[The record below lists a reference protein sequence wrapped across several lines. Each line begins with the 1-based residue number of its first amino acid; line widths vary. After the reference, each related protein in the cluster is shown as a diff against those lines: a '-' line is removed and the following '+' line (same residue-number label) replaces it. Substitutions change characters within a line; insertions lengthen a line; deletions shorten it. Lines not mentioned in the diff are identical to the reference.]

1 MDTATAGLTLRL
13 LITVG
18 GAIIAL
24 LGAWFAVKHG
34 LKEAVTRIEKLEKA
48 TADQDHTNDLQWSK
62 VDSQTNILTKTEGTM
77 GVRFSTLEADIKYLR
92 RDVDE
97 LRKGDP

>member
-1 MDTATAGLTLRL
+1 MDTETAGLALRL
-13 LITVG
+13 MITVG

-48 TADQDHTNDLQWSK
+48 TAEQDHTNDLQWSK
-62 VDSQTNILTKTEGTM
+62 VDAQTNTLTKTEGSM
-77 GVRFSTLEADIKYLR
+77 GIRFTTLEADIKYLR

-97 LRKGDP
+97 LRQS

>member
-48 TADQDHTNDLQWSK
+48 TAEQDHTNDLQWQK
-62 VDSQTNILTKTEGTM
+62 VDSQTNTLTKSEGDT
-77 GVRFSTLEADIKYLR
+77 GVRFTMVEADIKYLR

-97 LRKGDP
+97 LRTK

>member
-48 TADQDHTNDLQWSK
+48 TAEQDHTNDLQWQK
-62 VDSQTNILTKTEGTM
+62 VDSQTNTLTKAEGAV
-77 GVRFSTLEADIKYLR
+77 GVRFTMVEADIKYLR

-97 LRKGDP
+97 LRNE

>member
-1 MDTATAGLTLRL
+1 MDTDTAALTLRL

-48 TADQDHTNDLQWSK
+48 TADQDHTNDLQWQK
-62 VDSQTNILTKTEGTM
+62 FDAQRNVITT
-77 GVRFSTLEADIKYLR
+77 VEADVRYLR

-97 LRKGDP
+97 LRK

>member
-48 TADQDHTNDLQWSK
+48 TAEQDHTNDLQWQK
-62 VDSQTNILTKTEGTM
+62 VDSQTNTLTKSEGTV
-77 GVRFSTLEADIKYLR
+77 GVRFTMVEADIKYLR

-97 LRKGDP
+97 LRNG

>member
-48 TADQDHTNDLQWSK
+48 TAEQDHTNDLQWQK
-62 VDSQTNILTKTEGTM
+62 VDSQTNTLTKSEGVV
-77 GVRFSTLEADIKYLR
+77 GVRFTMVEADIKYLR

-97 LRKGDP
+97 LRNE

>member
-1 MDTATAGLTLRL
+1 MDTETAGLALRL
-13 LITVG
+13 MITVG

-48 TADQDHTNDLQWSK
+48 TNEQDHTNDLQWQK
-62 VDSQTNILTKTEGTM
+62 VDSQTNILTKSEGAM
-77 GVRFSTLEADIKYLR
+77 GVRFAVLEADIKYLR